1 MPKTRTNK
9 KLRKTKPRR
18 NNKLRKT
25 TKRKKTAKKGGSGW
39 IQMMRTITNLDQM
52 RKEQE
57 KHQYIS
63 KLPKAKSSSSQIQTA
78 TKVNDREMN
87 QTIPVVEAQYPQKS
101 TTLNKK
107 LQHFINTHKKEVNA
121 LEEID
126 LYRSYCN

>member
-18 NNKLRKT
+18 NNKRRKT

-39 IQMMRTITNLDQM
+39 TQMMRNITNLDQM
-52 RKEQE
+52 REKQE
-57 KHQYIS
+57 EHQYNS

-78 TKVNDREMN
+78 TKVNGREMN
-87 QTIPVVEAQYPQKS
+87 QTIPVVEAQYPQKC

-126 LYRSYCN
+126 LYSSYCN

>member
-39 IQMMRTITNLDQM
+39 TQMMRNITNLDQM
-52 RKEQE
+52 REKQE
-57 KHQYIS
+57 EHQYNS

-78 TKVNDREMN
+78 TKVNGREMN

-101 TTLNKK
+101 TILNKNI
-107 LQHFINTHKKEVNA
+107 QHFLNIHTNNHNA
-121 LEEID
+121 LEE
-126 LYRSYCN
+126 